1 MISIKVDMSG
11 MEALK
16 ARLNGMSKQVNY
28 AASRAINSVA
38 FKVMREESAGTS
50 AFDRPKPATRSA
62 FRVEKSTKHN
72 LLATIAVKSRG
83 QGGLPANEYL
93 HPNIK
98 GGRRGFKRSEIM
110 LRAAGILPA
119 GMFTAPGKGAKL
131 DAYGN
136 MSRGQI
142 AQILSYFQT
151 YGKTALNSPRM
162 NMTQV
167 RRAKMQSKNA
177 YFVIPNR
184 GIWQRNG
191 KTITPILMFI
201 SKADY
206 KLIFDFEKIAQHVIE
221 REWEKEFNSA
231 LADAIRTAR

>member
-1 MISIKVDMSG
+1 MISIKIDMSG
-11 MEALK
+11 LK
-16 ARLNGMSKQVNY
+16 ALEARIAGMGKQVNY

-38 FKVMREESAGTS
+38 FKVMKEESAGTS
-50 AFDRPKPATRSA
+50 AFDRPKPATRNA

-72 LLATIAVKSRG
+72 LTATISVKSRE

-93 HPNIK
+93 HPNIR
-98 GGRRGFKRSEIM
+98 GGKRTVKRSEAM
-110 LRAAGILPA
+110 LRAAGILPS

-162 NMTQV
+162 NMSPDK
-167 RRAKMQSKNA
+167 RAKLQSRSA
-177 YFVIPNR
+177 YFIIPKR

-191 KTITPILMFI
+191 KSISPILLFI
-201 SKADY
+201 SKAEY
-206 KLIFDFEKIAQHVIE
+206 KQIFGFEKIAEGVIA
-221 REWEKEFNSA
+221 REWKKEFNSA
-231 LADAIRTAR
+231 LDEAIRTAR

>member
-1 MISIKVDMSG
+1 MQIKIDTSSLQ
-11 MEALK
+11 ALA
-16 ARLNGMSKQVNY
+16 ARIGGMSKQVTY

-62 FRVEKSTKHN
+62 FRVEKSTKQN
-72 LLATIAVKSRG
+72 LTATIAVKSRG

-93 HPNIK
+93 HPSIK

-119 GMFTAPGKGAKL
+119 GMFTAPGRGAKL

-151 YGKTALNSPRM
+151 YGKTALNSTRM
-162 NMTQV
+162 NMSQEK
-167 RRAKMQSKNA
+167 RAKMQSKNA

-191 KTITPILMFI
+191 KAITPILMFI

-206 KLIFDFEKIAQHVIE
+206 KIIFDFEKIAQHVIE
-221 REWEKEFNSA
+221 REWDREFSSA
-231 LADAIRTAR
+231 LEDAIRTAR